1 MDSVVIP
8 QQVAE
13 YVLSEKNR
21 LSKVEAYIYLA
32 LKVNGETTSYGK
44 LAEAWKWPT
53 SAMVSRFIAQL
64 QKDDLVEVE
73 VSRTGT
79 KITLKDTPID
89 TPKDIQKPAKT
100 KCKRKI
106 EDTPKDT
113 PKQTDLFGN
122 ECKDARSEAV
132 NKRFKVLNYDI
143 DFSFVEETFEDA
155 FFRWLKYKQGRGEKY
170 KNLRSLRTCY
180 DKMKKDCKGSP
191 LIAMKMIEQ
200 SEANNY
206 AGLFPL
212 KENVFSQ
219 NREEIGVILHGN
231 NTGKYDNMELWE

>member
-21 LSKVEAYIYLA
+21 LSKVEAYIYLV
-32 LKVNGETTSYGK
+32 LKVNGVTTSYGK
-44 LAEAWKWPT
+44 LAEAWKWST
-53 SAMVSRFIAQL
+53 SAMVGRFIAEL
-64 QKDDLVEVE
+64 QKVGFVEVE
-73 VSRTGT
+73 ATRTGT
-79 KITLKDTPID
+79 KITLKDTPKD
-89 TPKDIQKPAKT
+89 TQKPAKT
-100 KCKRKI
+100 KGKRKV

-132 NKRFKVLNYDI
+132 NKRFKKLNYDI

-155 FFRWLKYKQGRGEKY
+155 FFCWLRYKQGRGEKY
-170 KNLRSLRTCY
+170 KNLGSLRKCY
-180 DKMKKDCKGSP
+180 DKMKRDCKGSP
-191 LIAMKMIEQ
+191 LIAMKMVEQ

-212 KENVFSQ
+212 KENFNNGLSYGQ
-219 NREEIGVILHGN
+219 KLTKEMIQEINDAEE
-231 NTGKYDNMELWE
+231 W